1 MNFYLAF
8 FQSKIRHKIPEYS
21 FWEYY
26 IKNGIL
32 ESGNEFI
39 EDESI
44 DWAYG
49 YAIKDKHLNKSWKN
63 ETWQKVIDF
72 LKINRT
78 DIFLSYLYPEQIDSS
93 ALTYISKELGIPTVN
108 FYCDNLRDF
117 KEVPIEFYA
126 FTLNWVPELQAL
138 GMYEKANK
146 PYIHLPMPMWVPT
159 EFRSQTPCESTL
171 SSFIGSRD
179 YFRHLFFEK
188 LKNKYLESYSQIN
201 IYGSGWVSDQQY
213 RDVENSVNKLSNQI
227 KFLKAEGVMKF
238 LNKLAFKYYEPKEV
252 ISGNGKLTQEEYFKY
267 SRESLVVIGLSSV
280 LNYNYHPL
288 KPLRYSR
295 LRDIEVPMLGGC
307 YLVESN
313 PDIFSLY
320 EVDKDIFTF
329 CDVDDFNLKFN
340 ELLKYPEL
348 RTKLRLNGQRRATE
362 DLNISVSLAKVIKRL
377 T

>member
-1 MNFYLAF
+1 MKIYLAF
-8 FQSKIRHKIPEYS
+8 FQSKFPYKIPEYS

-32 ESGNEFI
+32 ESNNTYL

-49 YAIKDKHLNKSWKN
+49 YAIKDKDLNKNWKN
-63 ETWQKVIDF
+63 ETWQKVINF
-72 LKINRT
+72 LKINRA

-93 ALTYISKELGIPTVN
+93 ALTYISENLGIPTVN

-117 KEVPIEFYA
+117 REVPIEFYS
-126 FTLNWVPELQAL
+126 FTLNWVPELHAL
-138 GMYEKANK
+138 AMYEKANK

-159 EFRSQTPCESTL
+159 EFRNQTPSESTFT
-171 SSFIGSRD
+171 SFIGSRD
-179 YFRHLFFEK
+179 YFRHLFFDK
-188 LKNKYLESYSQIN
+188 LKKKYLESYSQIN
-201 IYGSGWVSDQQY
+201 IYGSGWESDQKY
-213 RDVENSVNKLSNQI
+213 KDEVNSVNRLCNQI
-227 KFLKAEGVMKF
+227 TFLRAEGIRKF
-238 LNKLAFKYYEPKEV
+238 LNKLSYKYYEPKEV
-252 ISGNGKLTQEEYFKY
+252 ILGKGKLTQEEYLKF
-267 SRESLVVIGLSSV
+267 SRESKVAIGLSSV

-320 EVDKDIFTF
+320 EVDNDIYTFHDEDEFHIKFT
-329 CDVDDFNLKFN
+329 

-348 RTKLRLNGQRRATE
+348 RKKLRLNGQRRAIE
-362 DLNISVSLAKVIKRL
+362 ELNISTSLAKIIKRL